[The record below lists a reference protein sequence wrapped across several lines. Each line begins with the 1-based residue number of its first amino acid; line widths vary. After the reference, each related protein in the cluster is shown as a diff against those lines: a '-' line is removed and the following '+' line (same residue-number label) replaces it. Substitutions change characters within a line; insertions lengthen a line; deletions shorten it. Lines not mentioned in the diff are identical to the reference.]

1 MNSVRLVHI
10 LCSIWPYENGL
21 IKQFK
26 HKDQCH
32 ICNASPTYFGK
43 FLFLWKTCFNLYLK
57 WDMTFR
63 SPHPLFAFSF
73 SFGFFYEK
81 KKWPNFIST
90 HQRLLKE
97 KYLQKFFFKKSFL
110 KKFLSWI
117 LFFVKDCLKIL
128 LLKLFTKDF
137 FSKTF
142 LFCPFFKSPFPKKF
156 TKDLKILFLGKFS
169 LQNI

>member
-81 KKWPNFIST
+81 KSDQTLSQHIKDSWKKNI
-90 HQRLLKE
+90 
-97 KYLQKFFFKKSFL
+97 YKSFFSKNLYL
-110 KKFLSWI
+110 KNFFLEFF
-117 LFFVKDCLKIL
+117 FFVKDCLKIL

>member
-32 ICNASPTYFGK
+32 ICNASPIYFGK

-81 KKWPNFIST
+81 KSDQTLSQHIKDSWKKNI
-90 HQRLLKE
+90 
-97 KYLQKFFFKKSFL
+97 YKSFFLKKTLL

-117 LFFVKDCLKIL
+117 LFLCKRLFENLTSKIIY
-128 LLKLFTKDF
+128 KRF
-137 FSKTF
+137 FFENFSF
-142 LFCPFFKSPFPKKF
+142 LPIF
-156 TKDLKILFLGKFS
+156 
-169 LQNI
+169 